1 MPKLFFKSNRK
12 NIQHYFA
19 SEQFIKP
26 LYDGDLK
33 IIESKNKSLQNT
45 LKEVLITRIPFQ
57 KKPHVSWSID
67 LEKEG
72 HVFSAHQS
80 KKKCD
85 TALLVM
91 INNRL
96 YVLMIEMKTSITNDG
111 TSSSLEAIE
120 QKFLDTMERIS
131 MLLTVNAHEHIKND
145 KGELIY
151 ENTHIIYEG
160 IVLYNKDAVS
170 VITDDLKK
178 TEMYKIFKE
187 NSTMKR
193 LYPKSL
199 LMGSA
204 SRINIRFLKNP
215 QANTNP
221 DKMSVNFNQI
231 FEKEIKFIGPAC

>member
-1 MPKLFFKSNRK
+1 MPKLYFKSNRK

-26 LYDGDLK
+26 LYDGELK
-33 IIESKNKSLQNT
+33 IVEPKNSSLRNT
-45 LKEVLITRIPFQ
+45 LKEVLITDVPFQ
-57 KKPHVSWSID
+57 KKPYISWSID

-72 HVFSAHQS
+72 HVFSTHQS

-85 TALLVM
+85 TALLAM

-111 TSSSLEAIE
+111 TSASLEAIE

-131 MLLTVNAHEHIKND
+131 MLLTVNAHEHIRNLE
-145 KGELIY
+145 GELIY

-160 IVLYNKDAVS
+160 IVLYNKDAVP

-178 TEMYKIFKE
+178 TEIYKIFKE
-187 NSTMKR
+187 NPSLKR
-193 LYPKSL
+193 IYPKSL
-199 LMGSA
+199 LMGA
-204 SRINIRFLKNP
+204 SSRMNIKFLKNP
-215 QANTNP
+215 QADTKP
-221 DKMSVNFNQI
+221 DKMSVNFKQI